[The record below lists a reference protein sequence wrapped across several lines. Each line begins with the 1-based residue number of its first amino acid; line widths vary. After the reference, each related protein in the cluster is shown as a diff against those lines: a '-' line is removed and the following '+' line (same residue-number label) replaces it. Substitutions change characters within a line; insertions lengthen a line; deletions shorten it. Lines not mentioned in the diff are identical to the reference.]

1 MDEKLLKKELEEAE
15 EKVNQIRAGAKV
27 LFDGRQFMIKIP
39 REIERYYKL
48 KKNKFIF
55 EFRVDISK
63 PKDEFHLFRI
73 KGASK

>member
-1 MDEKLLKKELEEAE
+1 MDEEILKRKLEEDE
-15 EKVNQIRAGAKV
+15 EKVNLIRGGAKV

-55 EFRVDISK
+55 EFKVDISK
-63 PKDEFHLFRI
+63 SKEEFHMFRI
-73 KGASK
+73 KG